1 MPNVNVT
8 FAGYTLVLP
17 GAYYVDTVGGTYPDT
32 PPTTP
37 PLCIVGV
44 SYGGASGVPYTF
56 ASAQNALSFVRGGP
70 IATLI
75 PLISN
80 PSPSLS
86 GAGLITIINVAQNT
100 PSTLNVGVSGV
111 SSGTTVFALASTNYG
126 PPSNLLQASF
136 GAASVGPGYNVTLKD
151 TYAGTSLTGV
161 NLGTPFALG
170 YVGAGTS
177 GTYTYSATG
186 LSLVSAPSGESLT
199 IPIVVSGTT
208 TVSQLVQAVN
218 GSVAWVA
225 EIVSS
230 TQGLGPAS
238 GLGGSTGG
246 TSLVAVS
253 GIPQWSYVTATTSD
267 IVFWFSQFAQAYAQV
282 TSYYPAVSGY
292 LPYGFPLTYFT
303 GATGPTGTV
312 SSNNYASGFNVAL
325 TTPAWAV
332 ITDSSSPAV
341 QNLGMKHAQIAST
354 PPYGSWRRF
363 FTGSAAGDSIST
375 TTANASALDSYTTCY
390 VYPGIYQTS
399 TVTGV
404 SGLVPG
410 YQVAA
415 MAAAMATGNQ
425 IALPLTN
432 KPLSGSGVEFPLTIS
447 QINTLQQFGVMP
459 VALSGPN
466 GNVPT
471 IVSDLTTWQV
481 DNNPSNVFTQQV
493 ACRWWLAY
501 SMVNAVAQ
509 FVGSI
514 ASNPTEAN
522 ILNAAKSCLN
532 SLIFTGGGSNGVLN
546 SWDANSLVLIYT
558 GGNQVA
564 AITVSATLVGQNR
577 FIVETVNLQALNIT
591 ITVAG
596 Q

>member
-1 MPNVNVT
+1 MPNVNVP

-17 GAYYVDTVGGTYPDT
+17 GAYYVDTVSGTYPDT

-56 ASAQNALSFVRGGP
+56 ASAQNALGFVRGGP
-70 IATLI
+70 IAALI

-80 PSPSLS
+80 PSPSLA
-86 GAGLITIINVAQNT
+86 GAGLITIINVAANT
-100 PSTLNVGVSGV
+100 ASTLNMGTSGV

-126 PPSNLLQASF
+126 PPSNLLQASA
-136 GAASVGPGYNVTLKD
+136 GPPSVGTGYNITLKD
-151 TYAGTSLTGV
+151 TYAGTTLTGA

-170 YVGAGTS
+170 YVGTASGASFAYSPTS
-177 GTYTYSATG
+177 FQLNSA
-186 LSLVSAPSGESLT
+186 VAGESQT
-199 IPIVVSGTT
+199 IPLGVSGIATI
-208 TVSQLVQAVN
+208 SQLVQAIN
-218 GSVAWVA
+218 GTTAWVA
-225 EIVSS
+225 ELVSS

-238 GLGGSTGG
+238 GLGGTTGG
-246 TSLVAVS
+246 TVSGAVS
-253 GIPQWSYVTATTSD
+253 GVPQYAYVSSITSD
-267 IVFWFSQFAQAYAQV
+267 IVFWFNQFAQAYAKV
-282 TSYYPAVSGY
+282 TSFSPPTSGLLPAY
-292 LPYGFPLTYFT
+292 FPLTYFS
-303 GATGPTGTV
+303 GAVGSGVT
-312 SSNNYASGFNVAL
+312 SANYASGFNVAL

-332 ITDSSSPAV
+332 IADTNTTAV
-341 QNLGMKHAQIAST
+341 QALGSQHAQTAST

-363 FTGSAAGDSIST
+363 FTGSSAGDSVST

-447 QINTLQQFGVMP
+447 QINTLQQYGVMP

-546 SWDANSLVLIYT
+546 SWDANSLALVYT

>member
-1 MPNVNVT
+1 MPNVNVP

-17 GAYYVDTVGGTYPDT
+17 GAYYVDTVSGTYPDT

-56 ASAQNALSFVRGGP
+56 AIAQNALAFVRGGP
-70 IATLI
+70 IAALI

-80 PSPSLS
+80 PSPSLN

-100 PSTLNVGVSGV
+100 ASTLNMGTSGV

-126 PPSNLLQASF
+126 PPSNLLQATC
-136 GAASVGPGYNVTLKD
+136 GPPTTGTGYNITLKD
-151 TYAGTSLTGV
+151 NYAGTVLTGT

-170 YVGAGTS
+170 YVGLATGASFTYNSTSLVLSSTVANESQTIPLGIS
-177 GTYTYSATG
+177 GTATIG
-186 LSLVSAPSGESLT
+186 
-199 IPIVVSGTT
+199 
-208 TVSQLVQAVN
+208 QLVQVIN
-218 GSVAWVA
+218 GTTAWVA
-225 EIVSS
+225 ELVSS

-246 TSLVAVS
+246 PVSGAVS
-253 GIPQWSYVTATTSD
+253 GIPQWSYVSAITSD
-267 IVFWFSQFAQAYAQV
+267 IVFWFSQFAQAYATV
-282 TSYYPAVSGY
+282 TSFSPVTGGLLPAY
-292 LPYGFPLTYFT
+292 FPLTYFT
-303 GATGPTGTV
+303 GATGPTGIV

-332 ITDSSSPAV
+332 ITDTSSTAV

-363 FTGSAAGDSIST
+363 FTGSAAGDSIAT
-375 TTANASALDSYTTCY
+375 TTANAAALNSYTTCY

-546 SWDANSLVLIYT
+546 SWDANSLALVYT

-577 FIVETVNLQALNIT
+577 MIVETVNLQALNVT
-591 ITVAG
+591 ITVTG